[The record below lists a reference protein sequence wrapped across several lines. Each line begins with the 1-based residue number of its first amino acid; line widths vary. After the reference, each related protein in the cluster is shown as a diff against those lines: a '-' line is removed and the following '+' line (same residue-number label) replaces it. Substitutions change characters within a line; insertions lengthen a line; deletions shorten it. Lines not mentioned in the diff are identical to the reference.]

1 MQKEWQYQRS
11 QQLFYWVNIFDLHKY
26 NDAIESFSKSIT
38 LFESINSTVAYETY
52 YYLGLSEM
60 QEVKLQA
67 ATNYFDKAS
76 TINKTR
82 QQ

>member
-1 MQKEWQYQRS
+1 
-11 QQLFYWVNIFDLHKY
+11 
-26 NDAIESFSKSIT
+26 
-38 LFESINSTVAYETY
+38 
-52 YYLGLSEM
+52 LSEM

-82 QQ
+82 QQWQSRHTAKALNHT